1 MYGWCSRRV
10 GCQIGS
16 ERMER
21 PELENVVV
29 LEKRLRWSGAF
40 SGETGKEECRTLE
53 AADLRVELSRLRC
66 DERSG

>member
-1 MYGWCSRRV
+1 M
-10 GCQIGS
+10 
-16 ERMER
+16 
-21 PELENVVV
+21 ENVVV

-66 DERSG
+66 DERSGSGVATFS